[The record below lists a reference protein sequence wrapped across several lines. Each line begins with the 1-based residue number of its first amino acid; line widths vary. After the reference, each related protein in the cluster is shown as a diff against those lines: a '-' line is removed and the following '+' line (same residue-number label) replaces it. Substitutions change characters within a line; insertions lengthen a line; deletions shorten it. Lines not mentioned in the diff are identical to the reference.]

1 MCLYEFVL
9 FVGNSTVKMRM
20 KESEM
25 CLANDNRD
33 LRNDQYDNFEVLK
46 VGEGRHTNVNQFLSN
61 DR

>member
-1 MCLYEFVL
+1 ML

-25 CLANDNRD
+25 CLDNDNRD